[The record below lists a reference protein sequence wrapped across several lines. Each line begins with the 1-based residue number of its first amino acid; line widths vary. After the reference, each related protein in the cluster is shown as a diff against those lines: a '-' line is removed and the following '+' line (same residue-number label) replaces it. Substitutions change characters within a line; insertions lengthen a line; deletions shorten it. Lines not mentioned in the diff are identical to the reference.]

1 MEQSFD
7 TWVRHRDVTRLGDST
22 GEPMPD
28 YGEILAFLAA
38 NPPQLSAERELH
50 ASLLEL
56 LAQCLRSERVS
67 TTDEEEASPEN
78 LEAHHFRWVNFN

>member
-7 TWVRHRDVTRLGDST
+7 TWVSHRDETRLGDST
-22 GEPMPD
+22 GEFMPD

-56 LAQCLRSERVS
+56 LAQCLRSEKV
-67 TTDEEEASPEN
+67 TTDSEEGSPEN

>member
-1 MEQSFD
+1 
-7 TWVRHRDVTRLGDST
+7 
-22 GEPMPD
+22 MPD

-38 NPPQLSAERELH
+38 NPPQRSAERELH

-56 LAQCLRSERVS
+56 LAQCLRTERVS
-67 TTDEEEASPEN
+67 TTTEEDDASPEN

>member
-1 MEQSFD
+1 
-7 TWVRHRDVTRLGDST
+7 
-22 GEPMPD
+22 MPD

-56 LAQCLRSERVS
+56 LAQCLRTERVS
-67 TTDEEEASPEN
+67 ATTEEDDASPEN
-78 LEAHHFRWVNFN
+78 LEAYHFRWVNFN

>member
-1 MEQSFD
+1 
-7 TWVRHRDVTRLGDST
+7 
-22 GEPMPD
+22 MPD

-56 LAQCLRSERVS
+56 LAQCLRTERVS
-67 TTDEEEASPEN
+67 TTPEEDDASPEN